1 MPPACDASPEPA
13 GRHPKIASTGSGS
26 RCETSGVP
34 DRTYIPLSPIASAVL
49 GERRTQITAMR
60 LLAGLIDHFGGRRW
74 IPWVF
79 GHPPIPPQL
88 MGRFGASAQLS
99 ICKSLLAFMA
109 HDRAG
114 FGGALIGAGLAVL
127 LISSWGW
134 RRGQRWV
141 WWSLLAGCAFG
152 TAPHPDN
159 SPSHRL
165 HPPRAPAA
173 GVCPHRGH
181 RGRTHSVPAIP
192 HRSCG
197 THRSA

>member
-1 MPPACDASPEPA
+1 MRDFWSA
-13 GRHPKIASTGSGS
+13 GLDVYSA
-26 RCETSGVP
+26 E
-34 DRTYIPLSPIASAVL
+34 PIASAVL

-79 GHPPIPPQL
+79 GHPPIPRQL
-88 MGRFGASAQLS
+88 MGRFGASAPLS
-99 ICKSLLAFMA
+99 ICKSLLAFIA

-114 FGGALIGAGLAVL
+114 FGGCADRRRTRSAPDQLVGVAPRPALGLVVAVSRL
-127 LISSWGW
+127 RL
-134 RRGQRWV
+134 RHR
-141 WWSLLAGCAFG
+141 
-152 TAPHPDN
+152 THPDN

-165 HPPRAPAA
+165 HPSRAPAA

-181 RGRTHSVPAIP
+181 RGRTHSVHAIP
-192 HRSCG
+192 HRSYG